1 MHHRPTQLIQMAAAR
16 RRIEVVV
23 LTRDPDQHKQ
33 CITQGSKIS
42 PVSHPTLEPQAS
54 AALRDNLIAQL
65 AELPMMPPSGL
76 IAL

>member
-16 RRIEVVV
+16 RRIEVV

-33 CITQGSKIS
+33 CITPGRKIS
-42 PVSHPTLEPQAS
+42 PVPILEPQAS